1 MYPISF
7 TAKYLTVN
15 IPYINDI
22 HNNVNNMARYK
33 TFIDTYKPR
42 SKKKIV
48 LPVGCG
54 DFTMDTVSKP
64 IELVMKA
71 ARACKTRIS
80 SMGNH
85 DLEGGNFWAKAKE
98 KAKSKIEFLSANLV
112 FTGPN
117 EVEKH
122 VKKSTIVKIKGE
134 KFGFIGVSPPDFE
147 KLSFISSHNDFIKV
161 MNLEDSI
168 KAVRQEVK
176 ELESKGIN
184 KIILLAHT
192 GESADFDKK
201 YYENFANIGG
211 IRVIYGGHDHKKVDR
226 WFLSERKEP
235 VKVLSNGSSPDL
247 PILGQD
253 LDSFGLF
260 KAVFNKNGVL
270 VPSKCKNKTEIT
282 SKYKP
287 SLKIMA
293 LKERYLH
300 DTAIVGHSNIE
311 LSCKDRLG
319 QENPVGSLA
328 ADAALWLVNKL
339 TKGEQAQISF
349 INSGSI
355 REKISSGN
363 IQVSAIKEALPFAS
377 YTIIKTKLTKKQ
389 IIDTLNWGAES
400 TTFTKVSPGVMQVG
414 GMRYTIGKDNK
425 VKDVHLL
432 NKDGSLDERIDTQ
445 PDNKEYTVVYD
456 TFLMTG
462 VAGLSHLKKDAHA
475 LDVEHFP
482 FTRQD
487 SVISYIKHHFGKK
500 PVEIKTQRIEV
511 EAKVNS

>member
-15 IPYINDI
+15 ISSINDI
-22 HNNVNNMARYK
+22 HNNVNNIARYK
-33 TFIDTYKPR
+33 TYMDSIKPR

-48 LPVGCG
+48 LSVGGG
-54 DFTMDTVSKP
+54 DLTMDIVSKP
-64 IELVMKA
+64 IELAMKA
-71 ARACKTRIS
+71 ARACKTRVC

-85 DLEGGNFWAKAKE
+85 ELEGGNFWAKAKE
-98 KAKSKIEFLSANLV
+98 KAKAKIEFLSANLV
-112 FTGPN
+112 FTRAN
-117 EVEKH
+117 EMEKH
-122 VKKSTIVKIKGE
+122 IKKSTIVKIKGE
-134 KFGFIGVSPPDFE
+134 KFGFIGISPPDFE

-161 MNLEDSI
+161 MDLEDSI

-176 ELESKGIN
+176 ELESKKIN

-192 GESADFDKK
+192 GEAAGLDKQ
-201 YYENFANIGG
+201 YYESFAQIGG
-211 IRVIYGGHDHKKVDR
+211 IRVIYGGHDHKKVDK
-226 WFLSERKEP
+226 WLISERNEP

-247 PILGQD
+247 KILGQD
-253 LDSFGLF
+253 LDSFGIF
-260 KAVFNKNGVL
+260 KAVFNKKGVL
-270 VPSKCKNKTEIT
+270 IPSKCKNKTEIT
-282 SKYKP
+282 EKYKP
-287 SLKIMA
+287 SQKIMN

-300 DTAIVGHSNIE
+300 DKKIIGHSNIE
-311 LSCKDRLG
+311 VSYKDRLK

-328 ADAALWLVNKL
+328 ADAALWLVNKE

-355 REKISSGN
+355 RGEIPKGN
-363 IQVSAIKEALPFAS
+363 ITISTIKQALPFAS
-377 YTIIKTKLTKKQ
+377 YNLIKTKLTKKQ

-400 TTFTKVSPGVMQVG
+400 TTLTKVSPGIMQVG

-432 NKDGSLDERIDTQ
+432 NKDGSLGERIDIQ
-445 PDNKEYTVVYD
+445 PDDKEYTVVYD

-487 SVISYIKHHFGKK
+487 SVISYIKHYFGKK
-500 PVEIKTQRIEV
+500 PVEIKAQRIEV
-511 EAKVNS
+511 ELKTAA